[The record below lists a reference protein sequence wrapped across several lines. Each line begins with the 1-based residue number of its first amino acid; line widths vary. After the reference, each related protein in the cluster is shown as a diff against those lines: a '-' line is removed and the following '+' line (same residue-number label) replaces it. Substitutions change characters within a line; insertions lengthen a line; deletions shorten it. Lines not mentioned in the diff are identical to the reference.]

1 MSRTNSQAEIVFKEQ
16 LVSRATRLVIKKNNP
31 RVASDPHINDTISL
45 TGKDSSWDKV
55 RLPILQILWG
65 IVHSANLDFT
75 SLIWDE
81 YECQAV
87 ERSSRPSKMSKL
99 LYTRFTNL
107 IINHFLSNNKSI
119 PRRSSSKL
127 HSSQDDQPITKLSNT
142 VKGDYKFGMKIPDT
156 MTSDAIKKL
165 VGYKFYMTKKVES
178 ENAEI
183 VDEPEEKHASPV
195 KSGRGKG
202 FMCYGDQ
209 AANVLT
215 SLKIDDVPSKT
226 RSQTIAEET
235 VVGELANSISIQ
247 ELRTQQ
253 CRRIQLTI
261 NSQIDDTV
269 VDMYAEWGQKLKGPV
284 VEDPAQAVVREGSS
298 AAHNKYYDSSDTDSD
313 AILYS
318 SSSDKTEES
327 DDADEYDMDLSND
340 NPDEDDDATGYGVFM
355 HTKSTATP
363 NSTYLSPTV
372 TSSSLDFIQTLLDES
387 HVNELTDFMSHPV
400 YTDAQTTSVVYNPE
414 GNLELT
420 SYISGASGV
429 PLATKTSFPTTFPK
443 ASSSPSQSKKLMQK
457 GRRMKIMRKIN
468 FRSQLHQGNSD

>member
-31 RVASDPHINDTISL
+31 LVASDSHITDTMLRFVVEILRHHKLYKPVSL
-45 TGKDSSWDKV
+45 TATMPHPDPKNTYTKPP
-55 RLPILQILWG
+55 LENQILEFIKTLGYDEDPETKMIVVSKMILWG

-81 YECQAV
+81 YEWQAV
-87 ERSSRPSKMSKL
+87 ERSSIPSKMSKL

-142 VKGDYKFGMKIPDT
+142 VK
-156 MTSDAIKKL
+156 
-165 VGYKFYMTKKVES
+165 VES

-209 AANVLT
+209 VANVPT
-215 SLKIDDVPSKT
+215 SLKIDDVPRKT

-261 NSQIDDTV
+261 NSQIDGPLV
-269 VDMYAEWGQKLKGPV
+269 LIMYARSKASRLESLKQKKR
-284 VEDPAQAVVREGSS
+284 AVVGEGSS

-340 NPDEDDDATGYGVFM
+340 NPDEDDDATG
-355 HTKSTATP
+355 
-363 NSTYLSPTV
+363 
-372 TSSSLDFIQTLLDES
+372 
-387 HVNELTDFMSHPV
+387 HPV

-429 PLATKTSFPTTFPK
+429 PLGTYVLPYYI
-443 ASSSPSQSKKLMQK
+443 SQSKFISKPKQEADAKREKNEDYEEDQFQK
-457 GRRMKIMRKIN
+457 PVASGKFRLGNHVKIN
-468 FRSQLHQGNSD
+468 VVGM

>member
-31 RVASDPHINDTISL
+31 LVASDSHITDTMLRFVVEILRHHKLYKPVSLTATMPHPDPKNTYTKPPLENQILEFIKTLGYDEDPETKMIVVSKIVATRLHQPWRAILSVLNRSL

-75 SLIWDE
+75 SLIWDK

-119 PRRSSSKL
+119 PRRSGSKL

-183 VDEPEEKHASPV
+183 VDEPEEKHAS
-195 KSGRGKG
+195 
-202 FMCYGDQ
+202 Q
-209 AANVLT
+209 
-215 SLKIDDVPSKT
+215 SKV
-226 RSQTIAEET
+226 EEEKDLC
-235 VVGELANSISIQ
+235 ELANSISIQ

-261 NSQIDDTV
+261 NSQIDGPLV
-269 VDMYAEWGQKLKGPV
+269 LIMYARSKASRLESLKQKKR
-284 VEDPAQAVVREGSS
+284 AVVGEGSS

-327 DDADEYDMDLSND
+327 DDADDLGLFSILV
-340 NPDEDDDATGYGVFM
+340 Y
-355 HTKSTATP
+355 S
-363 NSTYLSPTV
+363 
-372 TSSSLDFIQTLLDES
+372 IS
-387 HVNELTDFMSHPV
+387 H
-400 YTDAQTTSVVYNPE
+400 
-414 GNLELT
+414 
-420 SYISGASGV
+420 
-429 PLATKTSFPTTFPK
+429 
-443 ASSSPSQSKKLMQK
+443 
-457 GRRMKIMRKIN
+457 
-468 FRSQLHQGNSD
+468 